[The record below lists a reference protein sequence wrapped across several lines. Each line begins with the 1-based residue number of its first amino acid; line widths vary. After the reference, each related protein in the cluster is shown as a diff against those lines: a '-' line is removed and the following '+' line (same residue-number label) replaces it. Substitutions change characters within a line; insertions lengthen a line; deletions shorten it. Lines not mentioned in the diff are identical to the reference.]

1 MGLFSRMKDGIK
13 SRANAAIDKAM
24 DPEKEIELAIAELEA
39 QRKKALEELV
49 SYKANAKLMERDA
62 EKHEA
67 KAAEWEKRAMLAIK
81 AGDDDIAREALRQKK
96 AAQAEAE
103 KVRKD
108 RDEAASYAIQLNKS
122 RKVFES
128 KLQMLKL
135 RKGTLATQIAA
146 ARSGGSDAFGGDPAV
161 WERFQRAEERID
173 AQSVESEV
181 DAMLRG
187 EEADADFDRK
197 LSAAA
202 GGAAAL
208 SAGEAQVT
216 SDDALQRLKD
226 QMAKDREAKARGALP
241 AGGSGEADG
250 GDKGGGP

>member
-24 DPEKEIELAIAELEA
+24 DPEKEIELAISELEA

-49 SYKANAKLMERDA
+49 AYKANAKLMERDV

-81 AGDDDIAREALRQKK
+81 AGDDDAAREALRQKK
-96 AAQAEAE
+96 AAHAEAE
-103 KVRKD
+103 KVKKD
-108 RDEAASYAIQLNKS
+108 RDEAASYALQLNKS
-122 RKVFES
+122 RKVFEN

-146 ARSGGSDAFGGDPAV
+146 ARSGGGDAFGGDPAV
-161 WERFQRAEERID
+161 WERFQQAEERID
-173 AQSVESEV
+173 AQSIESEV
-181 DAMLRG
+181 DSMLRG

-202 GGAAAL
+202 SGAAAL
-208 SAGEAQVT
+208 GAGEAQVT

>member
-24 DPEKEIELAIAELEA
+24 DPEKEIELAISELEA

-49 SYKANAKLMERDA
+49 AYKANAKLMERDV

-81 AGDDDIAREALRQKK
+81 AGDDDAAREALRQKK

-103 KVRKD
+103 KVKKD

-122 RKVFES
+122 RKVFEN

-146 ARSGGSDAFGGDPAV
+146 ARTGGADAFGGDPAV
-161 WERFQRAEERID
+161 WERFQQAEERID
-173 AQSVESEV
+173 AQSIESEV
-181 DAMLRG
+181 DSMLRG
-187 EEADADFDRK
+187 EEADADFDRR
-197 LSAAA
+197 LSTAA

-208 SAGEAQVT
+208 AAGEAQVT
-216 SDDALQRLKD
+216 GDDALQKLKD
-226 QMAKDREAKARGALP
+226 RMAKDREAKARGALP
-241 AGGSGEADG
+241 AGDGDG
-250 GDKGGGP
+250 GDPGGAKP

>member
-24 DPEKEIELAIAELEA
+24 DPEKEIELAIAELEV

-173 AQSVESEV
+173 AQAVESEV

-241 AGGSGEADG
+241 AGGSGEAGG

>member
-241 AGGSGEADG
+241 AGGGGEADG

>member
-62 EKHEA
+62 EKHDA

-241 AGGSGEADG
+241 AGGG
-250 GDKGGGP
+250 GDDGDKQGGGP

>member
-24 DPEKEIELAIAELEA
+24 DPEKEIELAIAELEV

-241 AGGSGEADG
+241 AGGSGEAGG